1 MTNALL
7 EDRVAI
13 VTGGGRGI
21 GRAIA
26 ARLAAQGARVII
38 ADNGASIDGR
48 TCEPGVADKAAAE
61 IGAQALAFDR
71 DMSTPGAAA
80 EAVAL
85 AVERFGAVDILVH
98 AAAILRDAMIFKGDP
113 ADFDAVIRT
122 NLSAAYYL
130 VNAAGPQLR
139 AQAKAGRAGG
149 RILLLTSSAG
159 FYGNVGVAPYAA
171 AKAGLLGLMRV
182 AAHDLARSG
191 VTANAI
197 MPFAATRV
205 TEGIPAVTDTL
216 KAYRER
222 ALKVPAEPVAVM
234 ASYLASDLGASVT
247 GQLFGVRGREV
258 FLMSQPRPVARTI
271 APEGG
276 WSESALAEAVS
287 GSLAPSFFGMETD
300 LEAFNIDPV
309 L

>member
-1 MTNALL
+1 MSASLL
-7 EDRVAI
+7 ENRVAI

-26 ARLAAQGARVII
+26 ARFAAQGARVVI

-48 TCEPGVADKAAAE
+48 TTEPGVAGRAAAA
-61 IGAQALAFDR
+61 IGERARAFDR
-71 DMSTPGAAA
+71 DMSTAQAAA
-80 EAVAL
+80 EAVEFART
-85 AVERFGAVDILVH
+85 EFGAIDILVH

-130 VNAAGPQLR
+130 VNAAGPHLR
-139 AQAKAGRAGG
+139 AQAGAGRDGG

-182 AAHDLARSG
+182 AAHDLARAS

-205 TEGIPAVTDTL
+205 TESIPPVTEAL
-216 KAYRER
+216 KAYRAR
-222 ALKVPAEPVAVM
+222 ALRIPAEPVAVT
-234 ASYLASDLGASVT
+234 ASWLASGLGADIS

-258 FLMSQPRPVARTI
+258 FLMSQPRPIVR
-271 APEGG
+271 
-276 WSESALAEAVS
+276 AVS
-287 GSLAPSFFGMETD
+287 EDGPWDEATLADAVESRLRPAFFELETD
-300 LEAFNIDPV
+300 LEAFNVDPV

>member
-1 MTNALL
+1 MTKTLL
-7 EDRVAI
+7 QDRVAI
-13 VTGGGRGI
+13 VTGGARGI

-26 ARLAAQGARVII
+26 ARFAAQGARVVI

-48 TCEPGVADKAAAE
+48 SCEPGVADKAAAE
-61 IGAQALAFDR
+61 IGAWALALDR
-71 DMSTPGAAA
+71 DMSTPQAAA
-80 EAVAL
+80 DAVAL
-85 AVERFGAVDILVH
+85 AVERFGAIDIVVH

-130 VNAAGPQLR
+130 VNAAGPHLR
-139 AQAKAGRAGG
+139 AQAKAGRGGG

-182 AAHDLARSG
+182 AAHDLARAG

-205 TEGIPAVTDTL
+205 TESIPPVSDTL
-216 KAYRER
+216 KSYRER

-234 ASYLASDLGASVT
+234 ASCLASDLGAAVT
-247 GQLFGVRGREV
+247 GQLIGVRGREL
-258 FLMSQPRPVARTI
+258 FLMSQPRPIARAI
-271 APEGG
+271 APDGG
-276 WSESALAEAVS
+276 WSERALAEAVA
-287 GSLAPSFFGMETD
+287 GALAPSFFGMETD
-300 LEAFNIDPV
+300 LEAFNTDPV

>member
-1 MTNALL
+1 MTRLLL
-7 EDRVAI
+7 EDKVAI

-26 ARLAAQGARVII
+26 ARFAAQGARVII

-48 TCEPGVADKAAAE
+48 TTEPGVAEAAAAA
-61 IGAQALAFDR
+61 IGDRARAFDR
-71 DMSTPGAAA
+71 DMSTPAAAA
-80 EAVAL
+80 EAVEL
-85 AVERFGAVDILVH
+85 ARTEFGAVDIVVH

-130 VNAAGPQLR
+130 VNAAGPHLR
-139 AQAKAGRAGG
+139 AQAKAGRGGG
-149 RILLLTSSAG
+149 RVLLLTSSAG

-182 AAHDLARSG
+182 AAHDLARAG

-205 TEGIPAVTDTL
+205 TESIPPVTDTL

-222 ALKVPAEPVAVM
+222 ALRIPAEPVAVT
-234 ASYLASDLGASVT
+234 ASFLASELGAAVS

-258 FLMSQPRPVARTI
+258 FLMSQPRPLAR
-271 APEGG
+271 
-276 WSESALAEAVS
+276 AVS
-287 GSLAPSFFGMETD
+287 EDGPWDEATLADAVEERLRPAFFELETD
-300 LEAFNIDPV
+300 LEAFNVEPV

>member
-1 MTNALL
+1 MTRLLL
-7 EDRVAI
+7 EDKVAI

-26 ARLAAQGARVII
+26 ARFAAQGARVVI

-48 TCEPGVADKAAAE
+48 TCEPGVAESAAAE
-61 IGAQALAFDR
+61 IGARACAFDR
-71 DMSTPGAAA
+71 DMSTPEAAA

-85 AVERFGAVDILVH
+85 AVDRFGAIDIVVH

-130 VNAAGPQLR
+130 VNAAGPHLR

-182 AAHDLARSG
+182 AAHDLARAG

-205 TEGIPAVTDTL
+205 TESIPPVTETL

-222 ALKVPAEPVAVM
+222 ALKVSAEPVAVM
-234 ASYLASDLGASVT
+234 ASFLASELGAAVT

-258 FLMSQPRPVARTI
+258 FLMSQPRPVAH
-271 APEGG
+271 
-276 WSESALAEAVS
+276 AVS
-287 GSLAPSFFGMETD
+287 EDGPWDEATLADAVGSRLRPAFFELETD
-300 LEAFNIDPV
+300 LEAFNVDPV